1 MPNVL
6 VVDDTPLQR
15 DIASQILRTVDG
27 WTVHTATGGESALL
41 MLRDLPVDVIVS
53 DLQMPEVSG
62 LDLLEAVHESFP
74 HIPLI
79 IMTARGSEETAVEAL
94 QKGAAS
100 YVPKSHLM
108 RDLVATVSSVLTHSA
123 RDLSEARLMAG
134 MTRKHATFRIPNDS
148 SLIPQAVSYVQGILD
163 AFALCDERDRVRI
176 GVAVEEALVN
186 ALVHGNL
193 GVGSELRE
201 RGDDSFS
208 RLCELRRTQ
217 EPYCHRHIT
226 LDIQAEADE
235 LTLVIRD
242 EGEGFDV
249 DALPD
254 PTDIENLAR
263 CSGRG
268 ILLMRSFLDDV
279 RYNETGNEVTMV
291 KRRRANHDDS
301 RARIRVRGKKALLVA
316 R

>member
-1 MPNVL
+1 MPKIL
-6 VVDDTPLQR
+6 VVDDTPLER
-15 DIASQILRTVDG
+15 EIAAQILRTVDG
-27 WTVHTATGGESALL
+27 WTVYTAEGGENALL
-41 MLRDLPVDVIVS
+41 MLRDTPVDVIVT
-53 DLQMPEVSG
+53 DLQMPDVDG
-62 LDLLEAVHESFP
+62 LGLLEAVHESFP

-79 IMTARGSEETAVEAL
+79 IMTARGSEEIAVNAL

-100 YVPKSHLM
+100 YVPKSHLL
-108 RDLVATVSSVLTHSA
+108 RDLVSTVSSVLTHLA
-123 RDLSEARLMAG
+123 RDLSEARLMSG
-134 MTRKHATFRIPNDS
+134 MTRRHATFRIPNDS
-148 SLIPQAVSYVQGILD
+148 SLIPQAVSYVQSVLD
-163 AFALCDERDRVRI
+163 EFSLCDERDRVRI
-176 GVAVEEALVN
+176 GVAVEEAMVN

-193 GVGSELRE
+193 GVSSELRE

-217 EPYCHRHIT
+217 EPYCHRQIT
-226 LDIQAEADE
+226 LDIRAETDE
-235 LTLVIRD
+235 MTLTIRD

-279 RYNETGNEVTMV
+279 RYNEKGNEVTMV
-291 KRRRANHDDS
+291 KRRRAGHDDS
-301 RARIRVRGKKALLVA
+301 RTRLRVRAKKTLMLA